1 MMATATATTTA
12 TDDDLDGPV
21 LEVVAKLL
29 EQGRNK
35 EVLDAVEAL
44 VARLEQLERQNA
56 ALTRRP
62 MKTNEGV
69 GSAQLRLLLGGLDE
83 QHHNEPEPELVS
95 ELVSDTKT
103 ADEQLRLLA
112 EAAAELARQ
121 RELAKKAKGKGKPKP
136 RKKPLPDTLPRY
148 ENVIEVP
155 ESERRCPCCNA
166 VRRVIGH
173 DVSEVVELIPARL
186 RVRRDKHEMRACK
199 TCVKLVVAPRG
210 EKIVTNGQ
218 FSCSFAAFVVHYK
231 YDYGMPLHRQ
241 VKMFST
247 MGLALAVSTL
257 CDQVKWVAELL
268 QPLWRCAIQQTRES
282 NVKHLDGTGLAVLD
296 RNHPKGKRTGTIW
309 GSAGGKSTKPEVA
322 AYLYATTK
330 KAVGQVKGELGPSD
344 ILAEW
349 KGIVVVDGDVLFVEQ
364 CKREELL
371 YCACNMHARRYF
383 VKALDSGDTRAAPV
397 IGAFKGLYQVEEDV
411 RNASDAERLAARQA
425 RSTPIYDVIVAWCN
439 AYQPDTP
446 PKSPL
451 GKAINYLL
459 NRELALRRFE
469 HDGAIPIDNMA
480 AEHNFVS
487 VALTR
492 KNYLFAGSD
501 AGAERAAIIY
511 TVLRCCR
518 LAGVEPLEY
527 LNDVLPVLAGK
538 VRAADVPK
546 LMPAAWATLRRYRGD
561 SPEP

>member
-12 TDDDLDGPV
+12 TDDELVGPV
-21 LEVVAKLL
+21 LDVVAKLL

-35 EVLDAVEAL
+35 EVLKAVEAL

-62 MKTNEGV
+62 MKANEGV
-69 GSAQLRLLLGGLDE
+69 SSAQLLLLLGGLDA
-83 QHHNEPEPELVS
+83 QQQPEPEPEP
-95 ELVSDTKT
+95 VSDTKT
-103 ADEQLRLLA
+103 ADEQLRLRA
-112 EAAAELARQ
+112 EAAADLARQ
-121 RELAKKAKGKGKPKP
+121 RELAKKGEAKGKPK
-136 RKKPLPDTLPRY
+136 KKPLPDKLPRH
-148 ENVIEVP
+148 ENIIEVP
-155 ESERRCPCCNA
+155 DSERRCPCCNA
-166 VRRVIGH
+166 DRPVIGY
-173 DVSEVVELIPARL
+173 DIAEVVELIPARL

-199 TCVKLVVAPRG
+199 DCEKLVVAPRG
-210 EKIVTNGQ
+210 EKVVVNGQ
-218 FSCSFAAFVVHYK
+218 FSCSVAAFVVHYK
-231 YDYGMPLHRQ
+231 YEYGMPLHRQ
-241 VKMFST
+241 IKMFST
-247 MGLALAVSTL
+247 MGLVLAVSTL

-268 QPLWRCAIQQTRES
+268 QPLWRCAIEQVRES

-296 RNHPKGKRTGTIW
+296 RNHPKGTRTGTIW
-309 GSAGGKSTKPEVA
+309 GIAGGESTKPEVA

-330 KAVGQVKGELGPSD
+330 KAVGQVEGELGPSD

-349 KGIVVVDGDVLFVEQ
+349 EGIVVLDADALFVEQ

-383 VKALDSGDTRAAPV
+383 VKALDSGDTRAALV

-411 RNASDAERLAARQA
+411 RDASDAERLAARQA
-425 RSTPIYDVIVAWCN
+425 RSTPIYDDIVMWCK
-439 AYQPDTP
+439 AYRRDTP

-469 HDGAIPIDNMA
+469 HDGMIPIDNMA
-480 AEHNFVS
+480 AEHNFIS
-487 VALTR
+487 VAITR

-501 AGAERAAIIY
+501 AGAQRSVIIY
-511 TVLRCCR
+511 TIVRCCR

-527 LNDVLPVLAGK
+527 LNDVLPVLTGK
-538 VRAADVPK
+538 IRAADVPK
-546 LMPAAWATLRRYRGD
+546 LMPAAWATQRRLRSD
-561 SPEP
+561 SPES

>member
-1 MMATATATTTA
+1 MMATATTTTTA
-12 TDDDLDGPV
+12 TDDELDGPV

-35 EVLDAVEAL
+35 EVLEAVKAL

-56 ALTRRP
+56 ALNRRT
-62 MKTNEGV
+62 MKANEGV
-69 GSAQLRLLLGGLDE
+69 SSAQLRLLLGGLDE
-83 QHHNEPEPELVS
+83 QQQHDPAEPEPAPAP
-95 ELVSDTKT
+95 DTKT
-103 ADEQLRLLA
+103 ADEQLRLRA

-121 RELAKKAKGKGKPKP
+121 RELAKKGEATGKPKP
-136 RKKPLPDTLPRY
+136 RKKPLPDTLPRH
-148 ENVIEVP
+148 ENIIEVP
-155 ESERRCPCCNA
+155 ESELKCPCCNA
-166 VRRVIGH
+166 DRPVIGY
-173 DVSEVVELIPARL
+173 DVSEVIELIPARL
-186 RVRRDKHEMRACK
+186 RVRRDKHEKRACK
-199 TCVKLVVAPRG
+199 ACEKLVVAPRG
-210 EKIVTNGQ
+210 EKIVANGQ

-241 VKMFST
+241 IKMFLT
-247 MGLALAVSTL
+247 MGLVLAVSTL

-268 QPLWRCAIQQTRES
+268 QPLWRCAVEQVHES

-296 RNHPKGKRTGTIW
+296 RNHPKGTRTGTIW
-309 GSAGGKSTKPEVA
+309 GIAGGESTKPEVA

-330 KAVGQVKGELGPSD
+330 KAVGQIEGELGPSD

-349 KGIVVVDGDVLFVEQ
+349 KGIAVLDGDVLFVEQ

-383 VKALDSGDTRAAPV
+383 VKALDSGDTRAALV

-411 RNASDAERLAARQA
+411 RDASDAERLAARQA
-425 RSTPIYDVIVAWCN
+425 RSTPIYDDIVMWCK

-451 GKAINYLL
+451 GKAISYLL

-511 TVLRCCR
+511 TILRCCR

-527 LNDVLPVLAGK
+527 LNAVLPVLAAK
-538 VRAADVPK
+538 IRTADVPK
-546 LMPAAWATLRRYRGD
+546 LMPAAWATQRRHKSD
-561 SPEP
+561 SPE